1 MMDSHTL
8 EENSTSEN
16 SLQDSQMFGSLNIND
31 TCISAEPTP
40 FPLKNGNNFSQTYK
54 VWLEFYPYIY
64 STSLLFHYL
73 RE

>member
-40 FPLKNGNNFSQTYK
+40 FPLKTGNNFSQTYK
-54 VWLEFYPYIY
+54 V
-64 STSLLFHYL
+64 
-73 RE
+73 